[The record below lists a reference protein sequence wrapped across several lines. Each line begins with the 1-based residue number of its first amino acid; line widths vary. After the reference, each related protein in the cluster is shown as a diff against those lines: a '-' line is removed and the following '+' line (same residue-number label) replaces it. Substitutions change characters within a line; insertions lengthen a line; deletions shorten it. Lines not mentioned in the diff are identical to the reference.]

1 MGGLDNNGSNGRC
14 VYAHFLHGEY
24 VVAVGVPREE
34 AERRQVV
41 VQPRQ
46 LVREPQQFVDDFVRK
61 LIKEHGQD
69 MVIPAHETTPDIL
82 WVGNPHHGLYV
93 SVNGQYNPQLETVID
108 EVNKI

>member
-1 MGGLDNNGSNGRC
+1 MDRIDNNGSNERY

-34 AERRQVV
+34 ALRRQVV

-61 LIKEHGQD
+61 LVEEHGKGA
-69 MVIPAHETTPDIL
+69 VIPAHETTPDIL

-93 SVNGQYNPQLETVID
+93 SVNGQYDPRLEIAID